1 MESLEKQL
9 AQARLAVDSFEEQL
23 ARAVES
29 SERVKQKAAK
39 LASSCRGLVRATEDA
54 EDDDDEKDKEEVA
67 DGDDA
72 EWELLNFKVVETGA

>member
-29 SERVKQKAAK
+29 SERVKQKAAM
-39 LASSCRGLVRATEDA
+39 LASSCGGLVRVTEDA
-54 EDDDDEKDKEEVA
+54 EDDDVEKDEEVA

-72 EWELLNFKVVETGA
+72 EWELLNFKVVETGV